1 MPSDIQIPM
10 GITHLIYYKKEKETR
25 KRTFFFYI
33 NLVSVF
39 QHI

>member
-10 GITHLIYYKKEKETR
+10 GITHLIYYKKKKKQGKEL
-25 KRTFFFYI
+25 FFYI